1 MWCYDMSCYVM
12 WCYVMLFYVMYVL
25 YIYIYQYDWMYS
37 IPGCMTCIYIYMYI
51 VIHCNNICNYTSIPA
66 GLSPS
71 NDFDTTAVP
80 PQCRVNFVDEQGLMF
95 FFSNFWWLWSG
106 CGNPSTVLLPKTSRT
121 FARLFAP
128 QSVGRHSPAS
138 FRGSLSWVM
147 NFPTPLLASH
157 VLPSCKPKVQHKL
170 PIAQRL
176 QGVGAGASPGLKQRA
191 VGLSCKPWGS
201 MGILEAKKS
210 EFSTANGYSTSTCNL
225 SLSLYLHHL
234 HHLYSI
240 SSQSS
245 SSPPYRPFNYCPAP
259 FHTLPLTALI

>member
-1 MWCYDMSCYVM
+1 MICHVMSCDVTL
-12 WCYVMLFYVMYVL
+12 CYFMLCMY

-71 NDFDTTAVP
+71 SDFDTTAVP

-128 QSVGRHSPAS
+128 QCVGRHSPAS

-225 SLSLYLHHL
+225 SLSLYIYTIYIIYILYHRNPHHRHPIDPSTTAQ
-234 HHLYSI
+234 HHFI
-240 SSQSS
+240 
-245 SSPPYRPFNYCPAP
+245 PF
-259 FHTLPLTALI
+259 L

>member
-25 YIYIYQYDWMYS
+25 YIYQYDWMYS

-225 SLSLYLHHL
+225 SLSLYIYTIYIIYILYHRNPHHRHPIDPSTTAQ
-234 HHLYSI
+234 HHFI
-240 SSQSS
+240 
-245 SSPPYRPFNYCPAP
+245 PF
-259 FHTLPLTALI
+259 L

>member
-1 MWCYDMSCYVM
+1 MLWYVM

-25 YIYIYQYDWMYS
+25 YIYISVWMYS
-37 IPGCMTCIYIYMYI
+37 TPVCMTCIYMYI

-71 NDFDTTAVP
+71 NDFETTAVP

-225 SLSLYLHHL
+225 SLYIYIYTIYIIYILYHRNPHHRHPIDPSTTAQ
-234 HHLYSI
+234 HHFI
-240 SSQSS
+240 
-245 SSPPYRPFNYCPAP
+245 PF
-259 FHTLPLTALI
+259 L

>member
-1 MWCYDMSCYVM
+1 MICHVMSCD
-12 WCYVMLFYVMYVL
+12 VMLCYFMLCMY
-25 YIYIYQYDWMYS
+25 YIYISMNVFNTSMYDM
-37 IPGCMTCIYIYMYI
+37 YIYMYI

-225 SLSLYLHHL
+225 SLSLYI
-234 HHLYSI
+234 SI
-240 SSQSS
+240 PSTSSIF
-245 SSPPYRPFNYCPAP
+245 YIIAILIIA
-259 FHTLPLTALI
+259 TL